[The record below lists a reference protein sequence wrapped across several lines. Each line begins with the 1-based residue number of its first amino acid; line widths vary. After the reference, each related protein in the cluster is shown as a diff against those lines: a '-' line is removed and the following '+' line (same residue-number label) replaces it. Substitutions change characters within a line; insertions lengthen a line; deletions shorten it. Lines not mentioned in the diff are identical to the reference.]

1 MRTIRCEKWAFSC
14 SNRSG
19 SDANMCQIT
28 RRSVEALTRSGTSN
42 AWKWIQLVPS
52 SQGLINALFVFEHPV
67 WHPQR
72 QALS

>member
-1 MRTIRCEKWAFSC
+1 
-14 SNRSG
+14 
-19 SDANMCQIT
+19 MCQIT